1 MAHIARDLNNGEV
14 ASIRKEFKG
23 KKTQGW
29 HASTIQSILTNKV
42 YLGWTMYEGK
52 PVLDDHGEPVKRC
65 EPSITVEAYNRI

>member
-52 PVLDDHGEPVKRC
+52 PVKRC